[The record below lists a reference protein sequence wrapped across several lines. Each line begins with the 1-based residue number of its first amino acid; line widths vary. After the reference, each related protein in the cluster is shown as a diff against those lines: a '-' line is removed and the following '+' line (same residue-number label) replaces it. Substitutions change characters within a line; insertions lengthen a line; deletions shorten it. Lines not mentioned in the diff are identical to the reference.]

1 MQKVVAPKV
10 EKRLPHY
17 VKKQDMESL
26 FSEVQFTNDF
36 SGSRDK
42 LILELFYST
51 GMRLSELVELKE
63 ASVLKDS
70 VKVLGKRNKERV
82 IPVTSD
88 MSKKLLITFV

>member
-1 MQKVVAPKV
+1 
-10 EKRLPHY
+10 
-17 VKKQDMESL
+17 MESL

-63 ASVLKDS
+63 GSVLKT
-70 VKVLGKRNKERV
+70 L
-82 IPVTSD
+82 
-88 MSKKLLITFV
+88 